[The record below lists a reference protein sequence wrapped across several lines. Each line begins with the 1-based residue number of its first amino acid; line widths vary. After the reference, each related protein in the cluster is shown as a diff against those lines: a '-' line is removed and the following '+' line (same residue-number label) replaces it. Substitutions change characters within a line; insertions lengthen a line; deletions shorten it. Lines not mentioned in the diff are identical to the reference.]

1 MSTNHENNNEK
12 RIRHEKNTFYFGK
25 KNEMIIFLNVAFA
38 RVFDSF
44 LFVKGIFVR
53 SRYSTS
59 ESRPKTPPRSSPVH
73 IRASSKTPG
82 GENERSGTSVRPWL
96 RPLSEAGFLQANTH
110 RFLRVSE
117 ILLPPGRVFGFLAFA
132 AA

>member
-12 RIRHEKNTFYFGK
+12 RFRHEKNTFYFGK

-44 LFVKGIFVR
+44 LFIKGIFVR

-59 ESRPKTPPRSSPVH
+59 ESRPKTPPRSSPH
-73 IRASSKTPG
+73 S
-82 GENERSGTSVRPWL
+82 
-96 RPLSEAGFLQANTH
+96 GFLQNP
-110 RFLRVSE
+110 RW
-117 ILLPPGRVFGFLAFA
+117 
-132 AA
+132 